1 MTISLV
7 IDSQVLLGLQLTGVL
22 YSVVTVKQQL
32 KLFRKGQIVTVNN
45 SQSID

>member
-32 KLFRKGQIVTVNN
+32 KLFCKGQIVTVNN